1 MIKCNI
7 KIGNASIQIEGSTEV
22 EVVENAGFWGEVP
35 CECGNCRS
43 DKVGFFSR
51 RAQGYLYVGVQCKD
65 CSYTLNFG
73 QNQEGGRLFIK
84 GDDGW
89 KAPYQHSGD
98 ASQPANPANNHQA
111 AATQPDDDDI
121 PF

>member
-1 MIKCNI
+1 MIKANI
-7 KIGNASIQIEGSTEV
+7 KIGNASIQV
-22 EVVENAGFWGEVP
+22 EAETQVALVDHAGFWGEVP
-35 CECGNCRS
+35 TECGQCKSSN
-43 DKVGFFSR
+43 VGFFSR
-51 RAQGYLYVGVQCKD
+51 RAQGYLYVGVQCQD

-84 GDDGW
+84 SDEGW
-89 KAPYQHSGD
+89 KPPYQSSND
-98 ASQPANPANNHQA
+98 ASQASNPANDHQA